1 MKKPIQQLNF
11 GLPVS
16 VKKEGSTYVA
26 YTPALDISTDGRT
39 KAEARKN
46 FAELVTV
53 FFDEFS
59 DNVDA
64 LDVVLQELGWVK
76 QKNAWAPPM
85 VDTRVQNF
93 KVKVGA

>member
-1 MKKPIQQLNF
+1 MKKAIKQLDF

-26 YTPALDISTDGRT
+26 YTPALDISTDGQT

-46 FAELVTV
+46 FAELVAT

-59 DNVDA
+59 DNADA
-64 LDVVLQELGWVK
+64 LDVVLRELGWVK
-76 QKNAWAPPM
+76 SKDAWAPPV
-85 VDTRVQNF
+85 VDTKVQNF
-93 KVKVGA
+93 KVKVGV